1 MTSKKPTEWAAGADA
16 QLAPLTRL
24 IDFVLIYAA
33 LWLPT
38 YARGEAWDQRS
49 WTAATIA
56 AVLFLVI
63 GQSLRLYEGAR
74 GARLRPQLVRA
85 WTGWWLGVVPTL
97 LFLLFISKQ
106 SEAYSRI
113 TVSSW
118 FVLAPFC
125 ISIWRTTTTLAL
137 RELRT
142 HGYNTRSAA
151 IVGMTELGEQLALQ
165 MQAVPALGLQVYGFY
180 DDRAAERCHP
190 IPESLGTY
198 AGTLKDAVNAARA
211 GEIDLIYTAYRVV

>member
-16 QLAPLTRL
+16 QLAPLMRL

-38 YARGEAWDQRS
+38 YARGEAWDQGS
-49 WTAATIA
+49 WTAATIG

-74 GARLRPQLVRA
+74 GARLRPQLARA
-85 WTGWWLGVVPTL
+85 WAGWLLGVVPAL

-118 FVLAPFC
+118 FA
-125 ISIWRTTTTLAL
+125 LAL
-137 RELRT
+137 
-142 HGYNTRSAA
+142 
-151 IVGMTELGEQLALQ
+151 
-165 MQAVPALGLQVYGFY
+165 
-180 DDRAAERCHP
+180 D
-190 IPESLGTY
+190 
-198 AGTLKDAVNAARA
+198 TLY
-211 GEIDLIYTAYRVV
+211 IS